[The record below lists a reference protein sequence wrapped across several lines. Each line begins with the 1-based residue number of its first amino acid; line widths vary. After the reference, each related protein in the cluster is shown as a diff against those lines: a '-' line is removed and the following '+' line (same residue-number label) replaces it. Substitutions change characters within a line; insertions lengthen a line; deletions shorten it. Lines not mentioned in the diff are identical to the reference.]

1 MEDGAPAGGGRCP
14 LRALTH
20 RIDLWVWQG
29 DVNFNAVGQALTY
42 LSIVF
47 SLWSAG
53 IYFRGFFQML
63 ARRSGAADA

>member
-1 MEDGAPAGGGRCP
+1 MSQRSDN
-14 LRALTH
+14 H
-20 RIDLWVWQG
+20 DWVWQG
-29 DVNFNAVGQALTY
+29 DVDFNAVGQALTY

-63 ARRSGAADA
+63 ARRGGAADA